1 MSVAPIGLRR
11 LDVEDAAL
19 YRDIRLEALADAP
32 DAFSST
38 FEVERD
44 LPLDWFAARLADA
57 FVLGAFDGPGLVGV
71 AGFRVQPGP
80 KHGHKG
86 MLWGMYVRPQH
97 RAAGVVRPQ
106 HRAAGV
112 GRILVEAIIEHA
124 RQHVELL
131 QLFVVSD
138 NAPARRLYTKLG
150 FVEYGSERHATK
162 YRGQYH
168 DDVLM
173 ALPLVI
179 ESEAVETS
187 ASSEDASA

>member
-1 MSVAPIGLRR
+1 MSATPIELRR
-11 LDVEDAAL
+11 LLPEDAAL
-19 YRDIRLEALADAP
+19 YRGIRLEGLRNSP

-38 FEVERD
+38 FEIEQDR
-44 LPLDWFAARLADA
+44 PLDRFAARLAET
-57 FVLGAFDGPGLVGV
+57 FVVGAFSFSQLVGV
-71 AGFRVQPGP
+71 AGFYIPPGP

-97 RAAGVVRPQ
+97 RGT
-106 HRAAGV
+106 GI
-112 GRILVEAIIEHA
+112 GRTLVDAIIRHA

-138 NAPARRLYTKLG
+138 NVSARRLYQSLG
-150 FVEYGSERHATK
+150 FVEYGIERHATK

-173 ALPLVI
+173 ALPLVVD
-179 ESEAVETS
+179 SGAAAARAPT
-187 ASSEDASA
+187 EDVPA